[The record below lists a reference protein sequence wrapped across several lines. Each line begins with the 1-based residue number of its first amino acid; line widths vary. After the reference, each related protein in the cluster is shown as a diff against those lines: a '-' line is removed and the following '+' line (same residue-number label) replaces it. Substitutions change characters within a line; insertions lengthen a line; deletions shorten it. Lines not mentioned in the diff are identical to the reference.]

1 MELGALAVKVMR
13 QFELT
18 GIVVMSET
26 FILTTST
33 GAELI
38 AEVGSAEYKMERIS
52 SGSSTGRTAVPPSS
66 GLPPSRT
73 SSLKSVTCDPGIPPT
88 SIALGSGSL
97 GGGGTAL
104 PSTGV
109 GIFAPVAPGPLIW
122 RVTKV

>member
-1 MELGALAVKVMR
+1 MEFGALAVKVMR
-13 QFELT
+13 QFEL
-18 GIVVMSET
+18 GVIAVISET

-88 SIALGSGSL
+88 STALGSGSV
-97 GGGGTAL
+97 GGGGPAL
-104 PSTGV
+104 PSTGI
-109 GIFAPVAPGPLIW
+109 GLFAPAATSHMTW
-122 RVTKV
+122 